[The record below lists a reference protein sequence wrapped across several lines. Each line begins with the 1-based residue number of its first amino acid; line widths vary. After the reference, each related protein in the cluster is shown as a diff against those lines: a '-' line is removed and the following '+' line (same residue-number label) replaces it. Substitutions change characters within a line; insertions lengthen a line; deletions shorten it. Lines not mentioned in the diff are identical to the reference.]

1 MMGRTYAIIKSS
13 AETVAGVGLL
23 FTPYWGQLLMDIG
36 LIASVLAQVAGAIIG
51 AIGVYKVLQNLRQ

>member
-1 MMGRTYAIIKSS
+1 MMGRTYEIIKSS

-23 FTPYWGQLLMDIG
+23 FTPYWGQLLLDIG

-51 AIGVYKVLQNLRQ
+51 VYGVYRIIKATSQ